1 MDTRTATAELG
12 WISFPANGVRT
23 ICFANLC
30 AWVCVCVGVCA
41 FVCVVPQ
48 GKQFDYTL
56 QCSINESVKIVIT
69 VAR

>member
-23 ICFANLC
+23 MCKAVLYACICLC
-30 AWVCVCVGVCA
+30 MCSHPW
-41 FVCVVPQ
+41 
-48 GKQFDYTL
+48 GKEFDYTL
-56 QCSINESVKIVIT
+56 ERSINESVKILIT

>member
-23 ICFANLC
+23 LC
-30 AWVCVCVGVCA
+30 EVVLYVCVCVCTLG
-41 FVCVVPQ
+41 
-48 GKQFDYTL
+48 GKGFEYTL
-56 QCSINESVKIVIT
+56 LCSINKSVKFLIT